1 MKVGLPK
8 RRIQAMPFRG
18 LKSMPF
24 RGKHQCPFEA
34 NKSISSTYL
43 LMSSSMQSQDNH
55 VSQFYNKILS
65 THGRGF
71 STSMAS
77 PTNPFT
83 PRLLFP
89 PKGEWSLHTRYKIIP
104 QSQQNQENRPNT
116 IRSNMLIHNT
126 TITTYAKCNHKVSF
140 KHTLTYTFPTFT
152 RWE

>member
-1 MKVGLPK
+1 
-8 RRIQAMPFRG
+8 
-18 LKSMPF
+18 
-24 RGKHQCPFEA
+24 
-34 NKSISSTYL
+34 
-43 LMSSSMQSQDNH
+43 MSSSMQSQDNH

-126 TITTYAKCNHKVSF
+126 NNHNICQMQPQRFFQAHSYIYISNLHKMRVNMAWNTNLLSSLWLC
-140 KHTLTYTFPTFT
+140 KNGDEDLPSMASKTPSPILRCLYN
-152 RWE
+152 